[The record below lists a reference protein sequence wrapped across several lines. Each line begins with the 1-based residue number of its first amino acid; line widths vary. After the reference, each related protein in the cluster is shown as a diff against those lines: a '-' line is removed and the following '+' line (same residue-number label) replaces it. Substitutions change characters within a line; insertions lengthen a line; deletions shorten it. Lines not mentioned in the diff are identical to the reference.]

1 MNFGI
6 LGIIGLL
13 GLGVGGAVTAMD
25 VAEERRMAEEQIQ
38 APAVEVQPLQ
48 GVESSD

>member
-6 LGIIGLL
+6 LGISGLL

-25 VAEERRMAEEQIQ
+25 VAEEQRIAEQQIH
-38 APAVEVQPLQ
+38 APAVEVQPVQ
-48 GVESSD
+48 DAESSD

>member
-6 LGIIGLL
+6 LGIIGLI

-25 VAEERRMAEEQIQ
+25 VAEERRLAEEQMT
-38 APAVEVQPLQ
+38 APAVEIQEVQTT
-48 GVESSD
+48 EEAE

>member
-25 VAEERRMAEEQIQ
+25 VAEEQRLAEEQIQ
-38 APAVEVQPLQ
+38 TPAVEVQPIQ
-48 GVESSD
+48 DVQPND

>member
-13 GLGVGGAVTAMD
+13 GLGLGGAVTAMD
-25 VAEERRMAEEQIQ
+25 VAEEQRMEEQIQ
-38 APAVEVQPLQ
+38 APAVEVQPIKDL
-48 GVESSD
+48 ESKD